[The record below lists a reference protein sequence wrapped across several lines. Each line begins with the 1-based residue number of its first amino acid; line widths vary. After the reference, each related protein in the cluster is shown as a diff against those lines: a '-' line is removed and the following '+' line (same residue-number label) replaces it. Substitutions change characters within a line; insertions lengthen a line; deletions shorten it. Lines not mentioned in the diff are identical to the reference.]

1 MTLTNLSSGLL
12 PEQFE
17 NDPFQVKKYTLKN
30 GLQVF
35 LSINPYHPTLSTQI
49 AVRAGSKHDPAE
61 TTGLAHYMEHMLFK
75 GTSNIGTSN
84 WQEEKVLLEEIAE
97 LYEKHRNAG
106 SDDERKEIYLQ
117 IDQKSYQ
124 AAKLTIPG
132 EYDKLASSI
141 GAKGTNAYTWFEQ
154 TVYLNTIPSNELERW
169 IALEAERFS
178 QLTLRLFHTEL
189 ETVYEE
195 FNISQDKD
203 IRKVSNLLHSALF
216 PNHPYGTQTT
226 IGSAEHLRNPSHFN
240 IHRFFSTYYVPN
252 NMAIILAGDLDPDKT
267 IALIEKYWGNK
278 KSADIP
284 AFNFDEQPPVG
295 EVKRMEALGQESP
308 FIQMAWR
315 LPGANTDTPYLLS
328 LVQHIFYN
336 QQAGLL
342 DLNINQQQLVLESE
356 AWTWFH
362 EDYSAFGFYGKPR
375 EGQSL
380 EELESL
386 LLDQLDLL
394 LEGNFPD
401 WLPEAVCN
409 DFRLG
414 ELKSLQSNEARTN
427 GITQA
432 FILGIPWRKYSTRV
446 SDMVHFSKEDI
457 IHFAKKY
464 LNRDNYAIVY
474 KRKGEDPNVIKVEKP
489 PITAVEINRDGSSDF
504 ANAFLSTESPRLKPV
519 FVSFQD
525 NIRREELFPGI
536 PVHYVKNPDNELF
549 RLDFIFP
556 VGKMHDPLLPIL
568 FKYLPYLGTKDLH
581 PSAIQQAFFRLG
593 TSFEVSMEEER
604 CYISLS
610 GLEKSM
616 EESLILLEK
625 IWRGVVPNAEILK
638 NVASDLLIKREN
650 ARRDRTYM
658 LRNALGAYARYGTH
672 SPFNFRLSKDQLL
685 QLDAEELVNK
695 IHALNQFEHTVY
707 YFGNKD
713 MESVIPIL
721 RKHHVVPTER
731 KSTPEITS
739 FLQLPHTENQV
750 LFYNF
755 PIVQT
760 DLMWISKGTPT
771 FNQEEHFMKEW
782 YNEYFGY
789 GLSSIVFQEI
799 RESKALAYS
808 TYAFYTSP
816 SKMKEAHYL
825 QAYIGTQPDKLA
837 DAIPCL
843 NDLLQN
849 MPIVPAQIENA
860 RISIL
865 KRLESERMTPG
876 GIYWNFRK
884 IQDLGLSYD
893 LRKPLYERL
902 NEASET
908 DLSTFQQRYVKNR
921 NYTLLVMG
929 NKENIDFSLL
939 EKSGPVTIL
948 TDEMVFSDK
957 SV

>member
-1 MTLTNLSSGLL
+1 MGK
-12 PEQFE
+12 E
-17 NDPFQVKKYTLKN
+17 VKIYPR
-30 GLQVF
+30 V
-35 LSINPYHPTLSTQI
+35 
-49 AVRAGSKHDPAE
+49 VER
-61 TTGLAHYMEHMLFK
+61 M
-75 GTSNIGTSN
+75 
-84 WQEEKVLLEEIAE
+84 
-97 LYEKHRNAG
+97 
-106 SDDERKEIYLQ
+106 DEWPIYL
-117 IDQKSYQ
+117 
-124 AAKLTIPG
+124 L
-132 EYDKLASSI
+132 
-141 GAKGTNAYTWFEQ
+141 
-154 TVYLNTIPSNELERW
+154 
-169 IALEAERFS
+169 
-178 QLTLRLFHTEL
+178 
-189 ETVYEE
+189 
-195 FNISQDKD
+195 
-203 IRKVSNLLHSALF
+203 
-216 PNHPYGTQTT
+216 
-226 IGSAEHLRNPSHFN
+226 
-240 IHRFFSTYYVPN
+240 
-252 NMAIILAGDLDPDKT
+252 
-267 IALIEKYWGNK
+267 
-278 KSADIP
+278 
-284 AFNFDEQPPVG
+284 
-295 EVKRMEALGQESP
+295 
-308 FIQMAWR
+308 
-315 LPGANTDTPYLLS
+315 
-328 LVQHIFYN
+328 
-336 QQAGLL
+336 
-342 DLNINQQQLVLESE
+342 
-356 AWTWFH
+356 
-362 EDYSAFGFYGKPR
+362 
-375 EGQSL
+375 
-380 EELESL
+380 
-386 LLDQLDLL
+386 
-394 LEGNFPD
+394 
-401 WLPEAVCN
+401 
-409 DFRLG
+409 
-414 ELKSLQSNEARTN
+414 N

-464 LNRDNYAIVY
+464 LSRDNYAIVY

-519 FVSFQD
+519 FVSYQD

-581 PSAIQQAFFRLG
+581 PSEIQQAFFRLG

-625 IWRGVVPNAEILK
+625 IWHGVVPNAEILK

-713 MESVIPIL
+713 LESVIPIL
-721 RKHHVVPTER
+721 RKHHLVPTER

-750 LFYNF
+750 FFYNF